1 MNIIN
6 IGYNNDNVKPPNEK
20 NFADVVR
27 GANKTFAELSKQIN
41 VMQDEMNKMPSEII
55 NDILKYLDLS
65 EQIQDFKEQIDNVL
79 SGIGPQ
85 VDQIEGDI
93 VNFIDQGRPYTAWF
107 LYLPAGL
114 MAVICVVFFLCLVFF
129 IAEAFFRRLF
139 SLTGKGPSDRKT

>member
-1 MNIIN
+1 
-6 IGYNNDNVKPPNEK
+6 
-20 NFADVVR
+20 
-27 GANKTFAELSKQIN
+27 
-41 VMQDEMNKMPSEII
+41 MPSEII

-93 VNFIDQGRPYTAWF
+93 VNYIDQGRPYTAWF
-107 LYLPAGL
+107 LYTPAGL
-114 MAVICVVFFLCLVFF
+114 MAVICVAFFLCLVFF